1 MTKVYT
7 LNASTIKDIID
18 NVPPEKWGD
27 CLEELKVLVSQ
38 VGAVYGVAKITSDML
53 GISVSQAVQFPDT
66 VEWKD
71 DGDKTNTVRFRDSE
85 SKEDLGEIVFKD

>member
-1 MTKVYT
+1 MTKTYT
-7 LNASTIKDIID
+7 LNTVTIKDIID
-18 NVPPEKWGD
+18 NVPPEKWED
-27 CLEELKVLVSQ
+27 CLEELKSAVTQ

-53 GISVSQAVQFPDT
+53 GIPVSQAVQFPDT

-71 DGDKTNTVRFRDSE
+71 DGEKTNTVRLRDGE